1 MVAAVT
7 MVSLRAAIT
16 SKATVSS
23 SAVSQ
28 SGLNRSFD
36 HTGNV
41 PIHDWTL
48 EETLSGVVMQS
59 ELLLISRNMSAI
71 KNFLPHALRTSN
83 LIEGRMQL
91 PTLLDNVICLLGSQ
105 GAGTRHQE

>member
-1 MVAAVT
+1 MGGAQGWAPDGCT
-7 MVSLRAAIT
+7 CDNGEPQDCNYKQGDGEQLC
-16 SKATVSS
+16 
-23 SAVSQ
+23 SQ

-71 KNFLPHALRTSN
+71 KNFLAHAL
-83 LIEGRMQL
+83 
-91 PTLLDNVICLLGSQ
+91 
-105 GAGTRHQE
+105 